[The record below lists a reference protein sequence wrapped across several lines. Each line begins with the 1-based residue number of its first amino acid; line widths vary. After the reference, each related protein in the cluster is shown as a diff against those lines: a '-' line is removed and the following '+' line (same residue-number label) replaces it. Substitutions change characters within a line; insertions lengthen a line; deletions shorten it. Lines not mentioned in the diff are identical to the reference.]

1 MFLVP
6 LVRDYSAHNNV
17 HLDLNNSKMILPK
30 YNPSGYL
37 FATIA
42 GIIAV
47 IIWSTTIAFSKSV
60 METEGNY
67 SAMFLIYF
75 FSGILMFG
83 ILLVWLKKDFF
94 TKWKKLSFKY
104 YSRIGIFLLLNNTL
118 LFIAIGFTSNENE
131 LLIVTIIN
139 YLWPI
144 ITYIIKVPMFKLKP
158 KVGLFVLSIILAISG
173 VVIAFSQTYSIY
185 EFIQVIK
192 TANYNIWAYLLTF
205 LTAVSWAL
213 YSNLTKKYHTDD
225 DIAALPIIFIISG
238 LLFLFVQ
245 IFHHQFVLSS
255 LFSLYNNYELIYMII
270 GPTALAYLLWYI
282 AMKKG
287 NKNLVVSISFLI
299 PLLSILVLSLKFS
312 KEIGIMF
319 WVAAMFLIA
328 GAYLSYKAV
337 PQVSNS

>member
-1 MFLVP
+1 MTLPNTRVTS
-6 LVRDYSAHNNV
+6 YS
-17 HLDLNNSKMILPK
+17 L
-30 YNPSGYL
+30 
-37 FATIA
+37 ATIA
-42 GIIAV
+42 GILAV

-67 SAMFLIYF
+67 TAMFLIYF

-83 ILLVWLKKDFF
+83 VLLVWLKKEFF

-118 LFIAIGFTSNENE
+118 LFIAIGFTSNQNE

-144 ITYIIKVPMFKLKP
+144 ITYIIKVPMFHIKP
-158 KVGLFVLSIILAISG
+158 KMGLFILSILLAVSG
-173 VVIAFSQTYSIY
+173 VIIAFSQTYSIS
-185 EFIQVIK
+185 EFFQVIK

-225 DIAALPIIFIISG
+225 DIAALPIIFIVSG
-238 LLFLFVQ
+238 LLFLLFQ
-245 IFHHQFVLSS
+245 IFHGQFVLSS
-255 LFSLYNNYELIYMII
+255 LSSLYKNYELIYMII
-270 GPTALAYLLWYI
+270 GPTAVGYLFWYI

-312 KEIGIMF
+312 KEVGMVF
-319 WVAAMFLIA
+319 WVAAIFLIA
-328 GAYLSYKAV
+328 GAYLSYKAI
-337 PQVSNS
+337 PETNNFKAH

>member
-1 MFLVP
+1 MTIP
-6 LVRDYSAHNNV
+6 KVRIS
-17 HLDLNNSKMILPK
+17 S
-30 YNPSGYL
+30 YL
-37 FATIA
+37 LATLA
-42 GIIAV
+42 GIFAV

-75 FSGILMFG
+75 FSGILMFMT
-83 ILLVWLKKDFF
+83 LLVWLKKDFF
-94 TKWKKLSFKY
+94 TKWKKLTFKY

-144 ITYIIKVPMFKLKP
+144 ITYIIKVPIFKLKP
-158 KVGLFVLSIILAISG
+158 KVGLFVLSITLAVSG
-173 VVIAFSQTYSIY
+173 VVIAFSQTYSLV
-185 EFIQVIK
+185 EFMQALK
-192 TANYNIWAYLLTF
+192 TAGYNIWAYILTF

-225 DIAALPIIFIISG
+225 DIAALPIIFIFSG

-245 IFHHQFVLSS
+245 IFHGQFVFSS
-255 LFSLYNNYELIYMII
+255 LNSLYKNHELIYMII
-270 GPTALAYLLWYI
+270 GPTAMAYLLWYI

-312 KEIGIMF
+312 KEIGMMF

-328 GAYLSYKAV
+328 GAYLSYRAV
-337 PQVSNS
+337 PQVSKS

>member
-1 MFLVP
+1 MT
-6 LVRDYSAHNNV
+6 
-17 HLDLNNSKMILPK
+17 LPK
-30 YNPSGYL
+30 FNLSSYVL
-37 FATIA
+37 ATIA

-75 FSGILMFG
+75 FSGILMFVT
-83 ILLVWLKKDFF
+83 LFVWLKKDFF

-104 YSRIGIFLLLNNTL
+104 YSKIGIFLLLNNTL

-158 KVGLFVLSIILAISG
+158 KVGLFVLSIILAVSG
-173 VVIAFSQTYSIY
+173 VVIAFSQTYSII
-185 EFIQVIK
+185 EFIQTLK
-192 TANYNIWAYLLTF
+192 SAGYNIWAYILTLLT
-205 LTAVSWAL
+205 AISWGM

-225 DIAALPIIFIISG
+225 DIAALPIIFIVSG

-245 IFHHQFVLSS
+245 IFQGQFVFSS
-255 LFSLYNNYELIYMII
+255 LNSLYKNHELIYMII
-270 GPTALAYLLWYI
+270 GPTAMAYLLWYI

-312 KEIGIMF
+312 KEISMMF

-328 GAYLSYKAV
+328 GAYLSYRAV

>member
-1 MFLVP
+1 MT
-6 LVRDYSAHNNV
+6 
-17 HLDLNNSKMILPK
+17 LPRTRVTS
-30 YNPSGYL
+30 YRL
-37 FATIA
+37 ATIA
-42 GIIAV
+42 GILAV

-83 ILLVWLKKDFF
+83 VLLIWLKKEFF

-144 ITYIIKVPMFKLKP
+144 ITYIIKVPMFHLKP
-158 KVGLFVLSIILAISG
+158 KMGLFILSILLAVSG
-173 VVIAFSQTYSIY
+173 VIIAFSQTYSIHD
-185 EFIQVIK
+185 FMLAFK
-192 TANYNIWAYLLTF
+192 AGNYSIWAYVLTL
-205 LTAVSWAL
+205 LTAVSWGL
-213 YSNLTKKYHTDD
+213 YSNLTKKYHTND
-225 DIAALPIIFIISG
+225 DIAALPIIFIVSG
-238 LLFLFVQ
+238 LLFLLVQ
-245 IFHHQFVLSS
+245 IFQGQFVLSS
-255 LFSLYNNYELIYMII
+255 LSSLYKNYELIYMII
-270 GPTALAYLLWYI
+270 GPTAAAYLLWYI

-299 PLLSILVLSLKFS
+299 PLLSIVVLSLKFS
-312 KEIGIMF
+312 KEIGVLF
-319 WVAAMFLIA
+319 WVAAIFLIA
-328 GAYLSYKAV
+328 GAFLSYKAI
-337 PQVSNS
+337 PEINNFKAH

>member
-1 MFLVP
+1 MT
-6 LVRDYSAHNNV
+6 
-17 HLDLNNSKMILPK
+17 LPRTRVTS
-30 YNPSGYL
+30 YRL
-37 FATIA
+37 ATIA
-42 GIIAV
+42 GILAV

-83 ILLVWLKKDFF
+83 VLLIWLKKEFF

-144 ITYIIKVPMFKLKP
+144 ITYIIKVPMFHLKP
-158 KVGLFVLSIILAISG
+158 KMGLFILSILLAVSG
-173 VVIAFSQTYSIY
+173 VIIAFSQTYSIHD
-185 EFIQVIK
+185 FMLAFK
-192 TANYNIWAYLLTF
+192 AGNYSIWAYVLTL
-205 LTAVSWAL
+205 LTAVSWGL
-213 YSNLTKKYHTDD
+213 YSNLTKKYHTND
-225 DIAALPIIFIISG
+225 DIAALPIIFIVSG
-238 LLFLFVQ
+238 LLFLLVQ
-245 IFHHQFVLSS
+245 IFQGQFVLSS
-255 LFSLYNNYELIYMII
+255 LSSLYKNYELIYMII
-270 GPTALAYLLWYI
+270 GPTAAAYLLWYI

-299 PLLSILVLSLKFS
+299 PLLSIVVLSLKFS
-312 KEIGIMF
+312 KEIGVLF
-319 WVAAMFLIA
+319 WVAAIFLIA
-328 GAYLSYKAV
+328 GAFLSYTAIPEIPK
-337 PQVSNS
+337 